1 LDEKAREHQVN
12 SHHKA
17 RRAASLTMT
26 IGLIGRLPVQHD
38 NQETTMSSTQPHET
52 KIVSADATALGV
64 FGLALVTFVA
74 STQKM
79 GWTTGSVYLMPWAL
93 FLGSIAQIWAAAVDF
108 KRNSYFGA
116 IVLGAFGLFWIAVA
130 MHWAISNGWFGSLP
144 ENADPRQF
152 GYACFGYLFFC
163 LFITVAAFEANKVF
177 GAILVLI
184 LVLLGSLGSQLLGIK
199 PELTGPLA
207 AWAEFL
213 IAILGFYAAGA
224 IFLNGFFG
232 RQILPLGAPMGWVK
246 KG

>member
-1 LDEKAREHQVN
+1 
-12 SHHKA
+12 
-17 RRAASLTMT
+17 MT
-26 IGLIGRLPVQHD
+26 A
-38 NQETTMSSTQPHET
+38 TQPHET

-93 FLGSIAQIWAAAVDF
+93 FLGAIAQIWAAAVDF

-116 IVLGAFGLFWIAVA
+116 IVLGAFGLFWIAVT
-130 MHWAISNGWFGSLP
+130 MHWAISNGWFGSFP
-144 ENADPRQF
+144 AEKADPRQF

-163 LFITVAAFEANKVF
+163 IFVTIAAFEANKVF
-177 GAILVLI
+177 AAIMVLI
-184 LVLLGSLGSQLLGIK
+184 LVLLGSLGLQILGINA
-199 PELTGPLA
+199 ELFGTSA

-213 IAILGFYAAGA
+213 IALLGFYGAGA

-232 RQILPLGAPMGWVK
+232 RQILPLGAPMGWIK